1 MKFTHVCFNTLLIPW
16 VERQSFV
23 IAKTNADNVR
33 AENQLVKQ
41 RTFARWRGKK
51 SNSPSWRSQNTP
63 FS

>member
-1 MKFTHVCFNTLLIPW
+1 MKFTHVCFNTVLIPW

-41 RTFARWRGKK
+41 RTFAR
-51 SNSPSWRSQNTP
+51 
-63 FS
+63 